1 MNEAVMQD
9 VPTGEV
15 HDEGLRVVHL
25 PTQLKSLDVIV
36 PYALVAEITEV
47 ILPDDEDLARKQ
59 AAQIDWRGEKIG
71 LISLETLAGESLPTV
86 GQRVRVAVLYAIGGD
101 SALQYFAILLSG
113 VPRSE
118 RVFAESFSKDSPADS
133 PLWRMSAELGGRLV
147 VVPDVI
153 ELENRIKAL
162 MSK

>member
-1 MNEAVMQD
+1 MNEAVMQEM
-9 VPTGEV
+9 PTGEV
-15 HDEGLRVVHL
+15 HDEGLRVVRL

-47 ILPDDEDLARKQ
+47 ILPDDEDLVRKQ
-59 AAQIDWRGEKIG
+59 AARINWRGEMIG
-71 LISLETLAGESLPTV
+71 LISLETLAGEPLPTL
-86 GQRVRVAVLYAIGGD
+86 GQRLRVAVLYAIGGD
-101 SALQYFAILLSG
+101 SALQYYAILLSG

-118 RVFAESFSKDSPADS
+118 RVFAEAFSKDSPADS
-133 PLWRMSAELGGRLV
+133 PLWRMGAELGGKRV

-153 ELENRIKAL
+153 ELENRIRHL